1 MNSKALI
8 GISILVN
15 FIVCS
20 RILQLYIWPRLRQMS
35 REDALNAL
43 VVPHMIRFMGLSFL
57 MPGVVSPLLSPQF
70 AKPAAYGDFIAAILA
85 IITSYALSA
94 RASWAIAMLWILNI
108 EGASDLLF
116 AYYQGIIGIGLPP
129 GVLGSAFYIP
139 TVIVPPLLV
148 SHAVMIWLLLLQPEH
163 RAQLASTAA

>member
-1 MNSKALI
+1 
-8 GISILVN
+8 
-15 FIVCS
+15 
-20 RILQLYIWPRLRQMS
+20 
-35 REDALNAL
+35 
-43 VVPHMIRFMGLSFL
+43 
-57 MPGVVSPLLSPQF
+57 
-70 AKPAAYGDFIAAILA
+70 
-85 IITSYALSA
+85 
-94 RASWAIAMLWILNI
+94 MLWILNI